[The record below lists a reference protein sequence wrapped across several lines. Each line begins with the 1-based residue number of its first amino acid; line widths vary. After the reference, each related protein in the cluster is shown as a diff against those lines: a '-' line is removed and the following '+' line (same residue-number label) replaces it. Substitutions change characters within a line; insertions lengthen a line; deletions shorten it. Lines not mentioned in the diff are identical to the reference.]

1 MLKALVQRYEDE
13 CREGNLSREGWEKR
27 KVSFA
32 LVLSDEGD
40 VLEVLPLTQRV
51 QKGKKMAEVPQFL
64 EVPVGETRA
73 SGICPFFLCD
83 NGSYFLGA
91 DKKEETERS
100 ADDGEATGVNPEHTD
115 KKGKAKRSAA
125 CFAAS
130 AKLHQEI
137 LADVE
142 DPAAQAVV
150 RFFQRGESG
159 AAMVQTHP
167 AFAPYAKGILKG
179 GNIVFRYEGRYVHED
194 SKVRAAWEARLEK
207 EEGEKRRC
215 LVTGTLASFAVK
227 HPAIKGVKGAKTTG
241 ALLVSFNANAYES
254 YGHDGQQGGNAPVS
268 KKVAFAYG
276 TALNALIADEQHT
289 KRIGDTTVVYWA
301 QKDSTAAQDLF
312 RGMILDDSDENLMDD
327 TMLNAILQKVQRG
340 EAIPYGEVAIPYDN
354 PFYIL
359 GLAPNAARISV
370 RFFLQ
375 GSFGDFLKHVARHH
389 EQMEIVRPQREKR
402 KHIPLWML
410 LQETVNG
417 KLGDKTASPVMA
429 GAMMRAVLTGGKYP
443 ASVFQNI
450 LLRIRAEQDDRKIN
464 AWRAGFLKA
473 YLLRNRGRRI
483 EVALD
488 ENTTDVAYLLGR
500 WFAVLEEAQERANPD
515 IKATIRDRFF
525 NSACGTPAYVFP
537 MLQKLALHH
546 LKKLEGAP
554 KVRIDKL
561 LSEIL
566 GKLEAREIPRHLPL
580 EEQGVFILGYYHQK
594 QKRYEKKEE
603 K

>member
-1 MLKALVQRYEDE
+1 MMLEALVQRYEDE
-13 CREGNLSREGWEKR
+13 CREGNLSRDGWEKR

-51 QKGKKMAEVPQFL
+51 QKGKKEVDVPQSL
-64 EVPVGETRA
+64 DVPVGETRA

-91 DKKEETERS
+91 DQ
-100 ADDGEATGVNPEHTD
+100 
-115 KKGKAKRSAA
+115 KGKPKRSVD
-125 CFAAS
+125 CFAAC
-130 AKLHQEI
+130 ANLHQEI

-142 DPAAQAVV
+142 EPAAQAVV
-150 RFFQRGESG
+150 KFFQRGETG
-159 AAMVQTHP
+159 EAMVRSHP
-167 AFAPYAKGILKG
+167 ALAPYADDLLKG
-179 GNIVFRYEGRYVHED
+179 GNLVFRHAGRYVHENA
-194 SKVRAAWEARLEK
+194 KVRAAWEKRLEE

-215 LVTGTLASFAVK
+215 LVTGTVAPFAVK
-227 HPAIKGVKGAKTTG
+227 HPAIKGVSGAKSTG

-276 TALNALIADEQHT
+276 TALNALLADEQHT
-289 KRIGDTTVVYWA
+289 THLGDTTVAYWSE
-301 QKDSTAAQDLF
+301 KESTPAQDLF
-312 RGMILDDSDENLMDD
+312 RGMIFDDPDEHLMDD
-327 TMLNAILQKVQRG
+327 RTLNAILQKVQHG
-340 EAIPYGEVAIPYDN
+340 EGIPYGEVAIPYDN

-375 GSFGDFLKHVARHH
+375 GVFGDFLKHVARHH
-389 EQMEIVRPQREKR
+389 EQMEIVRPKWEKR
-402 KHIPLWML
+402 KHIPMWRL
-410 LQETVNG
+410 LQETVNA
-417 KLGDKTASPVMA
+417 KSTIQMASPLMA
-429 GAMMRAVLTGGKYP
+429 GAMFRAVLTGGKYP
-443 ASVFQNI
+443 VSVFQNI
-450 LLRIRAEQDDRKIN
+450 LLRIRAEQGDNKIN
-464 AWRAGFLKA
+464 ARRAGFLKA
-473 YLLRNRGRRI
+473 YLLRNRGRRM

-488 ENTTDVAYLLGR
+488 ENSTDVAYLLGR

-546 LKKLEGAP
+546 LKKLEGP
-554 KVRIDKL
+554 SKVWIDKL
-561 LSEIL
+561 FSDIL
-566 GKLEAREIPRHLPL
+566 EKLHVGEIPRHLPL

>member
-32 LVLSDEGD
+32 LVLSGEGD

-51 QKGKKMAEVPQFL
+51 QRGKKEVEVPQSL
-64 EVPVGETRA
+64 AVPVGETRS

-91 DKKEETERS
+91 DQKGKPKRS
-100 ADDGEATGVNPEHTD
+100 AD
-115 KKGKAKRSAA
+115 

-130 AKLHQEI
+130 AKLHQDI

-142 DPAAQAVV
+142 EPAAQAVV
-150 RFFQRGESG
+150 KFFQTWPGGE
-159 AAMVQTHP
+159 AATRSHS
-167 AFAPYAKGILKG
+167 ALAPYADELLAG
-179 GNIVFRYEGRYVHED
+179 GNLVFRYEGRYVHED
-194 SKVRAAWEARLEK
+194 RNVRAAWEARLGQ

-215 LVTGTLASFAVK
+215 LVTGTLAPIADK
-227 HPAIKGVKGAKTTG
+227 HPAIKGVIGAQSTG
-241 ALLVSFNANAYES
+241 TLLVSFNANAYES
-254 YGHDGQQGGNAPVS
+254 YGHGGKKGCKTGDNAPVS
-268 KKVAFAYG
+268 EKAAFAYG
-276 TALNALIADEQHT
+276 TALNALIADAQHT

-301 QKDSTAAQDLF
+301 QQDSDLAQDLF
-312 RGMILDDSDENLMDD
+312 RGMILDDPDGTLMDD
-327 TMLNAILQKVQRG
+327 TKLNAILHKVQHG

-359 GLAPNAARISV
+359 GLAPNAARLSV

-375 GSFGDFLKHVARHH
+375 GAFGDFLKYVAHHH
-389 EQMEIVRPQREKR
+389 EQMDIVRPKWETR

-410 LQETVNG
+410 LQETVNSNSRN
-417 KLGDKTASPVMA
+417 KMASPVMA
-429 GAMMRAVLTGGKYP
+429 GAMLRAVLTGGKYP

-450 LLRIRAEQDDRKIN
+450 MLRIRAEQDKNKIN
-464 AWRAGFLKA
+464 ARRAGFLKA

-483 EVALD
+483 EVALN
-488 ENTTDVAYLLGR
+488 ENSTDVAYLLGR
-500 WFAVLEEAQERANPD
+500 WFAVLEEAQENANPD

-546 LKKLEGAP
+546 LKKLEDEE
-554 KVRIDKL
+554 KSRSDIL

-603 K
+603 N

>member
-51 QKGKKMAEVPQFL
+51 QRGKKEVEVPQSL
-64 EVPVGETRA
+64 AVPVGETRS

-91 DKKEETERS
+91 DQKGKPKRS
-100 ADDGEATGVNPEHTD
+100 AD
-115 KKGKAKRSAA
+115 

-130 AKLHQEI
+130 AKLHQDI

-142 DPAAQAVV
+142 EPAAQAVV
-150 RFFQRGESG
+150 KFFQTWPGGE
-159 AAMVQTHP
+159 AATRSHS
-167 AFAPYAKGILKG
+167 ALAPYADELLAG
-179 GNIVFRYEGRYVHED
+179 GNLVFRHEGRYVHEHA
-194 SKVRAAWEARLEK
+194 KVREAWEEWLEQ
-207 EEGEKRRC
+207 EEGEARRC
-215 LVTGTLASFAVK
+215 LVTGVLSPIAIK
-227 HPAIKGVKGAKTTG
+227 HPAIKGVFDAQPTG
-241 ALLVSFNANAYES
+241 AFLVSFNANAYES

-268 KKVAFAYG
+268 QKAAFAYG
-276 TALNALIADEQHT
+276 TALNALLADEQHT

-301 QKDSTAAQDLF
+301 QKDSALAQELF
-312 RGMILDDSDENLMDD
+312 RGMILDDPDEHLMDD
-327 TMLNAILQKVQRG
+327 TKLNAILQKVQHG
-340 EAIPYGEVAIPYDN
+340 ESIPYGEVAIPYDN

-375 GSFGDFLKHVARHH
+375 GAFGDFLKHVAHH
-389 EQMEIVRPQREKR
+389 HDQMEIVRPKWETR
-402 KHIPLWML
+402 KHIPLWRL
-410 LQETVNG
+410 LQETVNANSRN
-417 KLGDKTASPVMA
+417 KMASPVMA
-429 GAMMRAVLTGGKYP
+429 GAMLRAVLTGGKYP

-450 LLRIRAEQDDRKIN
+450 LLRIRAEQGDNKIN
-464 AWRAGFLKA
+464 ARRAGFLKA

-488 ENTTDVAYLLGR
+488 ENSTDVAYLLGR
-500 WFAVLEEAQERANPD
+500 WFAVLEEAQEKANPD

-537 MLQKLALHH
+537 MLQKLGLHH

-554 KVRIDKL
+554 KIRIDKL

-594 QKRYEKKEE
+594 QNRYEKKEE
-603 K
+603 N